1 MCLDLVLQSHATL
14 VLTLSFEHTLVFH
27 FDPLLYQGITL
38 CRFLVVALTGV
49 SNLQAIYIHSYE
61 CCPEICV

>member
-14 VLTLSFEHTLVFH
+14 VLTLSLEHTLVFH

-38 CRFLVVALTGV
+38 CRLFSGCA
-49 SNLQAIYIHSYE
+49 NRCI
-61 CCPEICV
+61 

>member
-14 VLTLSFEHTLVFH
+14 VLTLSFEYTLVFH
-27 FDPLLYQGITL
+27 SDHYYTNVSL
-38 CRFLVVALTGV
+38 CVDFLVVALTGV

-61 CCPEICV
+61 CGPEICV